1 MWRARY
7 MRWPFLVVALAV
19 VPSMA
24 PAQDV
29 KAATDPKPLDRPEDY
44 VLLLNLNARGE
55 LVVSGKEPLKDAK
68 AMEEYIRREAAAL
81 KRKGAGE
88 RARVVLRADGEARVK
103 DVVRVM
109 QLCQKAGLKNI
120 SLRAHAA
127 KEKK

>member
-7 MRWPFLVVALAV
+7 MRGPFLVIALAV

-29 KAATDPKPLDRPEDY
+29 KATTDPKPLDRREDY
-44 VLLLNLNARGE
+44 VLFLNLNARGE
-55 LVVSGKEPLKDAK
+55 LVVPGKEPLKGPK

-88 RARVVLRADGEARVK
+88 RARVVLRADEETRVK